1 MQPVTRIWNGTPQA
15 MTPVYAAAC
24 ASVSPWPPKSSQMGV
39 ASVNS
44 SAMMGT
50 ADSASIVSVVPMARR
65 AFASFPAPRAM
76 DEITPPP
83 MPTPVPTAMMNA
95 TSGKATLMPAKP
107 ASPTA
112 CPTNT
117 PSMMLY
123 TPPNV
128 NVIIVGTMYFK
139 YSLSMPLVIMSC
151 RSDMQ
156 FAEIFSA
163 WYSKP

>member
-1 MQPVTRIWNGTPQA
+1 
-15 MTPVYAAAC
+15 
-24 ASVSPWPPKSSQMGV
+24 
-39 ASVNS
+39 
-44 SAMMGT
+44 MMGT

-95 TSGKATLMPAKP
+95 TSGKATLMPARP

-128 NVIIVGTMYFK
+128 NVIIVGRCT
-139 YSLSMPLVIMSC
+139 
-151 RSDMQ
+151 SD
-156 FAEIFSA
+156 IL
-163 WYSKP
+163 

>member
-1 MQPVTRIWNGTPQA
+1 
-15 MTPVYAAAC
+15 
-24 ASVSPWPPKSSQMGV
+24 
-39 ASVNS
+39 
-44 SAMMGT
+44 
-50 ADSASIVSVVPMARR
+50 MARR

-95 TSGKATLMPAKP
+95 TSGKATLMPARP